1 MFLDKKKPCLKFGLI
16 FQGSGPR
23 VIRNK
28 NLTWM
33 LHTQQFS
40 LFSVVVMCISLHL
53 TIPVLQM
60 QTLFQLSEGD
70 YLRVYQL

>member
-1 MFLDKKKPCLKFGLI
+1 MDATYTAI
-16 FQGSGPR
+16 FT
-23 VIRNK
+23 IN
-28 NLTWM
+28 
-33 LHTQQFS
+33 
-40 LFSVVVMCISLHL
+40 FSVVVICISLHL

>member
-1 MFLDKKKPCLKFGLI
+1 MFLDEKTLLEI
-16 FQGSGPR
+16 WLNLSRNWAQGD
-23 VIRNK
+23 
-28 NLTWM
+28 
-33 LHTQQFS
+33 TQQFS

>member
-1 MFLDKKKPCLKFGLI
+1 
-16 FQGSGPR
+16 
-23 VIRNK
+23 
-28 NLTWM
+28 M

-40 LFSVVVMCISLHL
+40 LFSVVVMRISLHL